1 MIRTYKQI
9 TFSENKKRLAL
20 LENFKL
26 HLKAYLSNLQGAF
39 AGGLYENVKAG
50 EEHKEINK
58 LIDEVCPYIEA
69 IPSIVGVVHENNYLT
84 KSLIYNQNIVDR
96 KYFYESLVQMT
107 ERAIAVYKKDSGR
120 AKQRTYCPLFWI
132 ALLIDCLVS
141 LPFEALG
148 KAGFNQNGI
157 EVSFIG
163 KLFKYAF
170 YIISYLS
177 LGVLT
182 HIFISALIKAGYL
195 NKLLF

>member
-26 HLKAYLSNLQGAF
+26 HLKAYLSNLMGAF
-39 AGGLYENVKAG
+39 EGGLYENVKAG

-58 LIDEVCPYIEA
+58 LIDEACPYIEA
-69 IPSIVGVVHENNYLT
+69 IPSIVGVVDENNYLT
-84 KSLIYNQNIVDR
+84 KNLIYNQNIIDR
-96 KYFYESLVQMT
+96 KYFYESLVNMT
-107 ERAIAVYKKDSGR
+107 ERAIAIYKKDNVR

-132 ALLIDCLVS
+132 ALLIDCLVG

-148 KAGFNQNGI
+148 RAGFNQNRI

-163 KLFKYAF
+163 KLFKYVF
-170 YIISYLS
+170 YVISYLS
-177 LGVLT
+177 LAVAARVV
-182 HIFISALIKAGYL
+182 INALFKAGYL
-195 NKLLF
+195 NGS

>member
-26 HLKAYLSNLQGAF
+26 HLKAYLSNLTSAF
-39 AGGLYENVKAG
+39 EWGLYENVKAG

-58 LIDEVCPYIEA
+58 LIDEACPYIEA
-69 IPSIVGVVHENNYLT
+69 IPSIVGVVDENNYLT
-84 KSLIYNQNIVDR
+84 KNLIYNQNIIDR
-96 KYFYESLVQMT
+96 KYFYESLVNMT
-107 ERAIAVYKKDSGR
+107 ERAIAIYKKDNVR

-132 ALLIDCLVS
+132 ALLIDCLVG

-148 KAGFNQNGI
+148 RAGFNQNRI

-163 KLFKYAF
+163 KLFKYVF
-170 YIISYLS
+170 YVISYLS
-177 LGVLT
+177 LAVAARVV
-182 HIFISALIKAGYL
+182 INALVKAGYL
-195 NKLLF
+195 NGS